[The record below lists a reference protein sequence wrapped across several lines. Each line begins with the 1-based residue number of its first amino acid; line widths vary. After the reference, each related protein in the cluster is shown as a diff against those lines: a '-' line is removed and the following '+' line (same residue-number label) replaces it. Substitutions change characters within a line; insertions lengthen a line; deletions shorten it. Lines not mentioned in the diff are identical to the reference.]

1 MANTKTQKKIS
12 IAKTKSELILEW
24 FISVGAANITYRKV
38 IQEKLNKG
46 KSTIYRMVDK
56 LKEIQAEDGSF
67 DALAQVFTIAELNI
81 IIDLF
86 NEYQIAPPEAKD
98 TPEEKHE
105 KELAKQSETVNKHLK
120 DMGMKPVEHHMTEDD
135 AKEVSIEQSIDESG
149 KTLDLEQ
156 RFERFNK

>member
-24 FISVGAANITYRKV
+24 FITVGAANITYRKV

-56 LKEIQAEDGSF
+56 LKEIQVEDGSF
-67 DALAQVFTIAELNI
+67 DALAQVFTIAELNS

-86 NEYQIAPPEAKD
+86 NEYQIAPPEFKE

-120 DMGMKPVEHHMTEDD
+120 DMGMKPVEHTTEDD
-135 AKEVSIEQSIDESG
+135 AKEVSIEQGIDESET
-149 KTLDLEQ
+149 TLDLEQ